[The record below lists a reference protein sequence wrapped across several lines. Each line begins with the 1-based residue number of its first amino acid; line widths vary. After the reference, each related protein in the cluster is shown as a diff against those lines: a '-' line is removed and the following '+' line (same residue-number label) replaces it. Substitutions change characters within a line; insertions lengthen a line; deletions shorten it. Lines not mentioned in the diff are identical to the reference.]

1 MLWYDNNDNNN
12 DNNRLY
18 TKQCCLIVWSVEKI
32 QKAKF
37 RRL

>member
-1 MLWYDNNDNNN
+1 MLWYDNSDNNN

-18 TKQCCLIVWSVEKI
+18 IKQCCLIIWSVEKI
-32 QKAKF
+32 QKEKF